1 MLKRKSALCLAL
13 VLVFLLAMSS
23 LSFATNE
30 IGETI
35 SNELTGEIIV
45 SSSTTVSD
53 LVGLKTALANKDITT
68 IILENDI
75 TIETAMDIFR
85 PVTIKGDG
93 KTITFKGDQEGWQG
107 NYIFKAYKTKGV
119 VFENI
124 NFVGGD
130 AAILVN
136 GSEVTLEGSIGING
150 MEFGGIEVSQGVN
163 VTEEPKLNVEGTI
176 SFVSPE
182 SGILPVIWIDG
193 KDSNDNWVIV
203 QQPGL
208 FEEVS
213 VEEAPNG
220 KPQYYF
226 FDKNEYDDF
235 IRIANVNTLEELRA
249 ALANEKVEI
258 INIMNNISDI
268 GERLEVNRPITING
282 KENSLKFAYLG
293 NKPYGERHGI
303 LIASDNV
310 TINDLKVEMTDEN
323 GWQGLYGVQVYNSK
337 NVTINNY
344 TGSGADA
351 ALFVNSSDVKL
362 TGNINVGGNEF
373 GGIEVY
379 KVTGLDHS
387 PSLDVTYAVLEN
399 ADEAPGKPT
408 IWIDKLEGE
417 VKGFD
422 NRAYKFTKYD
432 GNKQYHYY
440 LDLKNAELI
449 KLSWDVVRDEYTS
462 PFIVTV
468 SAEKKIDD
476 PIVNVLY
483 IVEIVEIEGGKDNI
497 TAVEIENGEL
507 KEQLGYDAEGDFWYW
522 GDRANGFTFD
532 FESAETTF
540 KVTAKPGTYKVKI
553 YAVQLDK

>member
-23 LSFATNE
+23 LSFAANE

-35 SNELTGEIIV
+35 SNELTGEIKV
-45 SSSTTVSD
+45 SSSSTVSD
-53 LVGLKTALANKDITT
+53 LDGLKTALADKDITT
-68 IILENDI
+68 IILEDNI
-75 TIETAMDIFR
+75 TIKTAIDIFR
-85 PVTIKGDG
+85 PVTINGMG
-93 KTITFKGDQEGWQG
+93 KTITFEGDQQGWQG
-107 NYIFKAYKTKGV
+107 NYIFKAHKTKEV

-124 NFVGGD
+124 NFKGGD

-136 GSEVTLEGSIGING
+136 GSEVTLKDSIKING

-203 QQPGL
+203 QQGL

-213 VEEAPNG
+213 TQQAPNG

-226 FDKNEYDDF
+226 FDKEEYNNF
-235 IRIANVNTLEELRA
+235 IRIANVETLGELRA

-258 INIMNNISDI
+258 INIMDDISDI

-310 TINDLKVEMTDEN
+310 TINDLKVEMANEEE
-323 GWQGLYGVQVYNSK
+323 WQGLYGVQVYNSK

-373 GGIEVY
+373 GGIEVC
-379 KVTGLDHS
+379 KGTGLDHS
-387 PSLDVTYAVLEN
+387 PSLDVTDAVLEN

-408 IWIDKLEGE
+408 IWIDKLEGKVE
-417 VKGFD
+417 GFE
-422 NRAYKFTKYD
+422 NEPYKFTKHD

-440 LDLKNAELI
+440 LNLKNAELI
-449 KLSWDVVRDEYTS
+449 KLSWDVAQDEYTS

-483 IVEIVEIEGGKDNI
+483 IVEIEDGKDNI
-497 TAVEIENGEL
+497 TAVEIENGEH
-507 KEQLGYDAEGDFWYW
+507 KEQLGYDAEGGFWYW
-522 GDRANGFTFD
+522 GDRAKGFTFV
-532 FESAETTF
+532 ESAETTF

>member
-1 MLKRKSALCLAL
+1 MLRRKSVSFLAL
-13 VLVFLLAMSS
+13 VLAFLLAVSS
-23 LSFATNE
+23 LSFAAVD
-30 IGETI
+30 IGEII
-35 SNELTGEIIV
+35 SNELTGEITVNSSIEV
-45 SSSTTVSD
+45 SS
-53 LVGLKTALANKDITT
+53 LNELKAALANENIAT
-68 IILENDI
+68 ILLEKNISID
-75 TIETAMDIFR
+75 TAQIDIFR
-85 PVTIKGDG
+85 PVTINGNGYK
-93 KTITFKGDQEGWQG
+93 ITFTDDSQGWNG
-107 NYIFKAYKTKGV
+107 SYIFKVYRTTGV

-124 NFVGGD
+124 NFEGGD

-136 GSEVTLEGSIGING
+136 GSEVTLKGNIGISG
-150 MEFGGIEVSQGVN
+150 MEFGGIEVCQGVN
-163 VTEEPKLNVEGTI
+163 VTEKPELNVEGTI

-193 KDSNDNWVIV
+193 KDSNDSWVIV
-203 QQPGL
+203 QPGL

-213 VEEAPNG
+213 TQQAPNG

-226 FDKNEYDDF
+226 FDKNEYDNF
-235 IRIANVNTLEELRA
+235 IRIANVKTLGELRA

-268 GERLEVNRPITING
+268 GERLEVKRKVTING
-282 KENSLKFAYLG
+282 NGKTLGFAYLG
-293 NKPYGERHGI
+293 DKDYGERHGI
-303 LIASDNV
+303 LIQADDV
-310 TINDLKVEMTDEN
+310 VVNDLKVEMTDEN

-373 GGIEVY
+373 GGIEVC
-379 KVTGLDHS
+379 KGTGLDHS
-387 PSLDVTYAVLEN
+387 PSLDVTGAVLEN

-408 IWIDKLEGE
+408 IWIDRLEGE
-417 VKGFD
+417 VKGFV

-449 KLSWDVVRDEYTS
+449 KLSWDVRDEYTS

-483 IVEIVEIEGGKDNI
+483 IVEIEGGKDNI

-507 KEQLGYDAEGDFWYW
+507 KEQLGYDAEGGFWYW
-522 GDRANGFTFD
+522 GDRTKGFTFD
-532 FESAETTF
+532 FDSATTQF
-540 KVTAKPGTYKVKI
+540 KVTAKPGTYKVKV
-553 YAVQLDK
+553 YAVQLDTENN